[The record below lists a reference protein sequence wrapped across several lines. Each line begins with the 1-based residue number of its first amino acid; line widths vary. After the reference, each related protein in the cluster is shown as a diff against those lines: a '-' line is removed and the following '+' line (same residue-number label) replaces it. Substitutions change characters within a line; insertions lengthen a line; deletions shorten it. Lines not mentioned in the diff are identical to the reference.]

1 MFSFQSGPADVQ
13 CSEMVPDPLAE
24 THGSQKLS
32 VIPTP
37 YASQL
42 LCFCHLTLL
51 TFHFVFL
58 IVVLLSLHVCS
69 YSVVLCSMARLLC
82 SRRWHLAF
90 PPPTFIGH
98 SLYLWEIPAIW
109 RTQLISGRKSVGKHF
124 HGWTTWGKTQDK
136 QNMCDSVGSVCQLHL
151 LSPFWFLACYSL
163 YLNLSIQ
170 YLLCSILL
178 LTIRF
183 SSLPGS
189 EAGKKKTCRNDFS

>member
-1 MFSFQSGPADVQ
+1 MFSFWSGPADVQ
-13 CSEMVPDPLAE
+13 CSEP
-24 THGSQKLS
+24 TGRNTWLS
-32 VIPTP
+32 EVVCNPHPIRLST
-37 YASQL
+37 
-42 LCFCHLTLL
+42 TLL
-51 TFHFVFL
+51 LPFNSVHSSFCFPYCA
-58 IVVLLSLHVCS
+58 LLSLHVCS

-90 PPPTFIGH
+90 PPPTFIGR

-109 RTQLISGRKSVGKHF
+109 RAQLISGRKSVSKHF

-136 QNMCDSVGSVCQLHL
+136 QNMCDSVGSVCQVHL

-189 EAGKKKTCRNDFS
+189 EAGKKM